1 MHPTSHPGEPPYD
14 YGDLSGWPPSAR
26 LAPPPRPGPPPGPPP
41 VPPQATAT
49 PGLDALRRRVGR
61 LDRALITVNAAS
73 FAALVL
79 LAGAAPGLLAV
90 DVVGQINLGL
100 LLCAALG
107 VVSLCTSIRYDR
119 RYSREVDPE
128 ADRIRTRHEERVAAT
143 ATAAQERAAGRRW
156 SGW

>member
-1 MHPTSHPGEPPYD
+1 MHPTSHPGEPPY
-14 YGDLSGWPPSAR
+14 GFGEPSGWPRPA
-26 LAPPPRPGPPPGPPP
+26 RPGPPSTLGPPP
-41 VPPQATAT
+41 EKTGT
-49 PGLDALRRRVGR
+49 PGLDGLRRRVTR
-61 LDRALITVNAAS
+61 LDRSLITVNAVC

-79 LAGAAPGLLAV
+79 LAGAAPGLLATEI
-90 DVVGQINLGL
+90 VGRVNLGL

-128 ADRIRTRHEERVAAT
+128 ADRIRTRHEERAAAT
-143 ATAAQERAAGRRW
+143 ATAAEERAAARRW